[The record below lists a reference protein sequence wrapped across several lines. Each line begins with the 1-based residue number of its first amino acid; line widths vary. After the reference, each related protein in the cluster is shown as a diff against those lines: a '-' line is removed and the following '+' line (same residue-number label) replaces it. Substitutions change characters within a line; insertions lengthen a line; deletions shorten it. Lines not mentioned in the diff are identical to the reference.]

1 MMDVLALVAEPAGAV
16 RHQALAL
23 RGADSGAEVGLA
35 REAGLTLAAFGRV
48 ERDDVVARLHRG
60 DARPDLAH
68 DPRAFMTED
77 RREDALAVEAVQR
90 VGVGV
95 ADARRYD
102 LAQQLT
108 RLRPFEL
115 DTEELQ
121 RPLCFVCNAGQG
133 FSKE

>member
-1 MMDVLALVAEPAGAV
+1 MMDGLALVAEPAGAV

-68 DPRAFMTED
+68 DPRAFLNED
-77 RREDALAVEAVQR
+77 RREDARAVEAGAR
-90 VGVGV
+90 GAVGV
-95 ADARRYD
+95 ADARRSD
-102 LAQQLT
+102 LHLHPD
-108 RLRPFEL
+108 RLRHSVLEPDDNEQTFGHY
-115 DTEELQ
+115 T
-121 RPLCFVCNAGQG
+121 
-133 FSKE
+133 